1 MKCKKVL
8 SYMLAGTLFLST
20 AGVGVAFAE
29 DGNSVEFTDE
39 LSETP
44 VGGGSSIDESTEV
57 PEENLNTED
66 DSILVPE
73 ETPPECNDS
82 EEPVEKEVPEE
93 PQFSDDVIIEDLEV
107 PNDNS
112 QVTEEEVI
120 KEVTPTVTPTETPEQ
135 EEGIKDITFTF
146 GECRYGSTIFL
157 RNSEDSTIATIRTE
171 DGVSTVEEYVGKSIV
186 DGSTVVL
193 EDVEET
199 DFHIITDND
208 MLGSDVSEF
217 SVICNDGS
225 IVTDKNYEN
234 PFWVISERFTLE
246 STATINMSFV
256 NNSFVADEMLDKI
269 DSNPELMEESYPV
282 SSYALDSLDEEPVMS
297 LAATNQKAR
306 LEMGA
311 FQHYPWYPKSSSI
324 GTHRYFIRHGKK
336 GEEGYWSARAICMQA
351 HKDGPAE
358 GEYEYIHWKVDE
370 TKHPTEDSRRTVILL
385 VLMSPDHVLDSL
397 GQNIWKYSNAE
408 YRFSLCH
415 AAISW
420 ICAGT
425 LSPHS
430 SVIGPD
436 GKPTDVDAEIL
447 SGIEKKY
454 KKTLNAINKEVCTLA
469 TTTYKDTVDKYNLYL
484 YLCGDGTRQ
493 NLCFVRK
500 KPAPVTGSISV
511 VKTSQNTSLTS
522 GNANY
527 SLEGAVYGVYSD
539 KSCKTKVGSITTDSS
554 GKGKLGGLKL
564 NTTYYVKE
572 ISPSKGYLL
581 DPNVYEAI
589 PK

>member
-1 MKCKKVL
+1 M
-8 SYMLAGTLFLST
+8 
-20 AGVGVAFAE
+20 
-29 DGNSVEFTDE
+29 SV
-39 LSETP
+39 P
-44 VGGGSSIDESTEV
+44 KPQRGGGGSSIDEGTEV

-66 DSILVPE
+66 DSIVIPE
-73 ETPPECNDS
+73 ETPPDH
-82 EEPVEKEVPEE
+82 EEPDIPEVSIEPEE
-93 PQFSDDVIIEDLEV
+93 PQFSDDVVTNENVDV
-107 PNDNS
+107 PSNEP
-112 QVTEEEVI
+112 QGTEEEVVE
-120 KEVTPTVTPTETPEQ
+120 EVTPTVTPTEIPEQ
-135 EEGIKDITFTF
+135 EEDIKDITFTF

-297 LAATNQKAR
+297 SAATNQKAR
-306 LEMGA
+306 LEMGDL
-311 FQHYPWYPKSSSI
+311 QHYPWYPKSSSI
-324 GTHRYFIRHGKK
+324 GTHRYYIRHGKK

-358 GEYEYIHWKVDE
+358 GEYQYIHWKVDE

-420 ICAGT
+420 ICSGT

-447 SGIEKKY
+447 SGIKEKY

-493 NLCFVRK
+493 HVCFVRR
-500 KPAPVTGSISV
+500 KPAPVTGAITLS
-511 VKTSQNTSLTS
+511 KTSKNPILSDN
-522 GNANY
+522 NANY
-527 SLEGAVYGVYSD
+527 SLKGAVYGVYSD
-539 KSCKTKVGSITTDSS
+539 KACKTKVGSITTDVN

-564 NTTYYVKE
+564 NAHYWVKE
-572 ISPSKGYLL
+572 ITSSPGYQL
-581 DPNVYEAI
+581 DTVVHEAVA
-589 PK
+589 K

>member
-1 MKCKKVL
+1 M
-8 SYMLAGTLFLST
+8 
-20 AGVGVAFAE
+20 E
-29 DGNSVEFTDE
+29 Q
-39 LSETP
+39 
-44 VGGGSSIDESTEV
+44 
-57 PEENLNTED
+57 
-66 DSILVPE
+66 
-73 ETPPECNDS
+73 
-82 EEPVEKEVPEE
+82 EEPVEQEE
-93 PQFSDDVIIEDLEV
+93 PQFSDDVTIEDVEV
-107 PNDNS
+107 PNDNT
-112 QVTEEEVI
+112 QGTEEEVVE
-120 KEVTPTVTPTETPEQ
+120 EVAPTVTPTEIPKQ
-135 EEGIKDITFTF
+135 EEGIKDVTFTF
-146 GECRYGSTIFL
+146 GECRYGSTVFL
-157 RNSEDSTIATIRTE
+157 RDSEDNTVATIRTE
-171 DGVSTVEEYVGKSIV
+171 DGISTVEEYAGKSSV

-208 MLGSDVSEF
+208 MLGSDVQQF
-217 SVICNDGS
+217 SVICDDGS
-225 IVTDKNYEN
+225 IVVDKNYEN
-234 PFWVISERFTLE
+234 PFWIISERFALE
-246 STATINMSFV
+246 STATINMSFT

-282 SSYALDSLDEEPVMS
+282 STCASDSLIDEEPVMS
-297 LAATNQKAR
+297 LAAANQKAK
-306 LEMGA
+306 LVQGA

-324 GTHRYFIRHGKK
+324 GTHRYFIRYGEK
-336 GEEGYWSARAICMQA
+336 GDPGFWSARAICMQA
-351 HKDGPAE
+351 HKDGPAD
-358 GEYEYIHWKVDE
+358 GKEYEYIHWKVDE

-385 VLMSPDHVLDSL
+385 ILMSPDHVLDSL
-397 GQNIWKYSNAE
+397 GQDIWKYSQDE

-420 ICAGT
+420 ICSGT

-436 GKPTDVDAEIL
+436 GKPTDVDDEIL
-447 SGIEKKY
+447 AGIKKKY
-454 KKTLNAINKEVCTLA
+454 EKTLNAINKEVCTLA

-493 NLCFVRK
+493 HLCFVRK

-511 VKTSQNTSLTS
+511 VKTSKDASLTS

-539 KSCKTKVGSITTDSS
+539 KSCKTTVGSITTDSS
-554 GKGKLGGLKL
+554 GRGKLGGLKL